1 MAVGSFRVPAGGGAS
16 TEDWVR
22 PSDWLAMPT
31 VTDVEQKFVG
41 LHAIFQEGNNF
52 AALLFTTSTGQYQVD
67 WGDGS
72 SPTLHNSNT
81 KAEYAYNYATYDT
94 GNTTL
99 STRGYKQAII
109 TVTPVSGNLLTC
121 NFQQR
126 YTGQNQAYATG
137 FLDCIISMPNHS
149 ASAFAF
155 SAETKTVNH
164 NYVERF
170 DIKTLGSCNN
180 LISSFN
186 GLISLQSIN
195 LFNTSLIVNFNDAFW
210 NCLSLK
216 SVPLFNTSSV
226 TNMSRMF
233 SNCISLTNVPLF
245 NTSSVSNMNEMFN
258 GCRSLKSVP
267 LFNTSNVNSMSSMFN
282 NCSSLKSVPFFD
294 TANVSN
300 ISSMFSGCSILQNV
314 PFFNTPSLTN
324 CSQMFQS
331 CTSLQN
337 IPLLT
342 TNLVTNMSNMFFTC
356 SSLQSIPALSTA
368 SITTTSGTD
377 FSVNF
382 AISNVS
388 LDRCQ
393 MAFARTVG
401 FGNCQLSATAIEEIL
416 TNLVPRT
423 ATSATITLTGNWG
436 LGTIVSRS
444 FTITDGSTTIT
455 TGDTSSLV
463 AGMQVTGT
471 GSPLSSPVS
480 VTFQDTGDTVTLVA
494 HGLENDDEVSFASIT
509 STTGLALN
517 TIYYIVNKTT
527 DTFQVASTIGGSPLP
542 LTTNGSGT
550 MRHRTEIVSI
560 VANTSITMSRPMRG
574 SGSQTL
580 AFRTLKTGTAL
591 LKNWAVTG

>member
-1 MAVGSFRVPAGGGAS
+1 MAVGSFRVPAGGAGGAAS

-41 LHAIFQEGNNF
+41 LHAIFPEGNNF

-81 KAEYAYNYATYDT
+81 KAEYEYNYSTYDT
-94 GNTTL
+94 GDTTL

-126 YTGQNQAYATG
+126 YTGQNQPYSTG

-149 ASAFAF
+149 ASAFTF
-155 SAETKTVNH
+155 GGTTVRH
-164 NYVERF
+164 AYVERF
-170 DIKTLGSCNN
+170 DVKTLGSCNS
-180 LISSFN
+180 LSSMFN
-186 GLISLQSIN
+186 SCFSLQ
-195 LFNTSLIVNFNDAFW
+195 
-210 NCLSLK
+210 
-216 SVPLFNTSSV
+216 SVPLFNTAAV
-226 TNMSRMF
+226 TNMSSMF
-233 SNCISLTNVPLF
+233 INCNSLQ
-245 NTSSVSNMNEMFN
+245 
-258 GCRSLKSVP
+258 SVP
-267 LFNTSNVNSMSSMFN
+267 LFNTGAVTNMQSMFNSCFSLQSVPLFNTAAVTNMSSMFINCNSLQSVPLFNTGAMTSMNSMFNSCSSLQSVPLFNTAALTTMSSMFN
-282 NCSSLKSVPFFD
+282 SCFSLQSVPLFN
-294 TANVSN
+294 TASVTNMG
-300 ISSMFSGCSILQNV
+300 SMFI
-314 PFFNTPSLTN
+314 
-324 CSQMFQS
+324 S
-331 CTSLQN
+331 CTSLK
-337 IPLLT
+337 
-342 TNLVTNMSNMFFTC
+342 
-356 SSLQSIPALSTA
+356 SIPALSTA
-368 SITTTSGTD
+368 AITISAGTD
-377 FSVNF
+377 FGSSF
-382 AISNVS
+382 ATGANS
-388 LDRCQ
+388 LERCQ
-393 MAFARTVG
+393 MVFARTVG
-401 FGNCQLSATAIEEIL
+401 FTDCQLSATAITEIL

-455 TGDTSSLV
+455 TGNTASLV

-471 GSPLSSPVS
+471 GSPLSSPVA

-494 HGLENDDEVSFASIT
+494 HGLENDDEVSFAAIT

-542 LTTNGSGT
+542 LTTDGSGT

-574 SGSQTL
+574 TGSQTL

>member
-41 LHAIFQEGNNF
+41 LHAIFPEGNNF

-81 KAEYAYNYATYDT
+81 KAEYEYNYTTYDT

-149 ASAFAF
+149 ASAFTF
-155 SAETKTVNH
+155 GGTTVRH
-164 NYVERF
+164 AYVERF
-170 DIKTLGSCNN
+170 DVKTLGSCNFLASMFQN
-180 LISSFN
+180 CY
-186 GLISLQSIN
+186 SLQSVP
-195 LFNTSLIVNFNDAFW
+195 LFNTSLNTSMTTMFNI
-210 NCLSLK
+210 CISLK
-216 SVPLFNTSSV
+216 SVPLFNTSLVS
-226 TNMSRMF
+226 SFQSAF
-233 SNCISLTNVPLF
+233 SGCSTLRKVPLF
-245 NTSSVSNMNEMFN
+245 NTSSATNMQ
-258 GCRSLKSVP
+258 
-267 LFNTSNVNSMSSMFN
+267 SMFN
-282 NCSSLKSVPFFD
+282 SCLSLQ
-294 TANVSN
+294 
-300 ISSMFSGCSILQNV
+300 SI
-314 PFFNTPSLTN
+314 PFFNSSSVN
-324 CSQMFQS
+324 
-331 CTSLQN
+331 
-337 IPLLT
+337 
-342 TNLVTNMSNMFFTC
+342 NMSAMFFDC
-356 SSLQSIPALSTA
+356 DSLQSIPALSTL
-368 SITTTSGTD
+368 SITPSSGTD
-377 FSVNF
+377 FGVNF
-382 AISNVS
+382 ANSSNS

-401 FGNCQLSATAIEEIL
+401 FADCQLSATAIEEIL

-455 TGDTSSLV
+455 TGNTADLV

-494 HGLENDDEVSFASIT
+494 HGLENDDEVSFAAIT
-509 STTGLALN
+509 STTGLAVN

-542 LTTNGSGT
+542 LTTDGSGT